1 MGPGAAAGAA
11 AGAAGAAGA
20 GGIGA
25 LPIISAGLQVLGSG
39 MDIIQG
45 INAKKDQKDA
55 ERAAAEYLRQ
65 AKQQISVNRME
76 EVQVPLDAYGLQ
88 TQAMLAGQQQSIEA
102 LREGGQRALQG
113 GLSKAQ
119 LATQAGFEQQRQ
131 AMGRDIYQRDLMI
144 AKEQARIDQALAN
157 LDLQSAAGAQMAAAQ
172 REQMAAQSFSG
183 AVQGLGSAAQGL
195 YEASPLYSERQGQLD
210 AAKAYQEQTGM
221 YQDMNTR
228 QARRAMINDG
238 ITQQGFGNLASGL
251 TVGGR
256 KVATPIPSITPKG
269 LIMPTEPIM
278 PTATGF

>member
-1 MGPGAAAGAA
+1 MAPELPVEDV
-11 AGAAGAAGA
+11 

-131 AMGRDIYQRDLMI
+131 AMGRDIYERDLMI
-144 AKEQARIDQALAN
+144 AEEQSRIDQTLAS